1 MLSGEVSGIGEN
13 HGRGWSR
20 SGFLS
25 LSTIL
30 VILQE
35 IAAEEIEECFDQI
48 DEVVKHG
55 GESFIV
61 LGENQEE

>member
-1 MLSGEVSGIGEN
+1 LRKILSQDSQT
-13 HGRGWSR
+13 GRG
-20 SGFLS
+20 GFG

-48 DEVVKHG
+48 DEVIKRG
-55 GESFIV
+55 GESFV
-61 LGENQEE
+61 LVDANQAG

>member
-1 MLSGEVSGIGEN
+1 MKGGLG
-13 HGRGWSR
+13 
-20 SGFLS
+20 

-48 DEVVKHG
+48 DEVIKHG
-55 GESFIV
+55 GESYV
-61 LGENQEE
+61 VVDNNREDCV

>member
-1 MLSGEVSGIGEN
+1 MLSKDSAIGQT
-13 HGRGWSR
+13 HGR
-20 SGFLS
+20 SGFG

-48 DEVVKHG
+48 DEVIKRG
-55 GESFIV
+55 GESFVV
-61 LGENQEE
+61 LDENREESLA